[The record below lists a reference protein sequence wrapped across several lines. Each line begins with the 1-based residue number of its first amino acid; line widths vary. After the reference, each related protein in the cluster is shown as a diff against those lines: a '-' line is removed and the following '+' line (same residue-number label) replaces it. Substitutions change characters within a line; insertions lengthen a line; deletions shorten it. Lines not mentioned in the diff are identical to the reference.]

1 MSSIHHVRKLVAMAT
16 SQLNFGVL
24 SGHIE
29 NNDLIDEATSKLME
43 VESLLAKGARDG
55 REEIEPPLAGGESTD

>member
-1 MSSIHHVRKLVAMAT
+1 MSSIHHVRKLVALAS

-24 SGHIE
+24 SGHID

-55 REEIEPPLAGGESTD
+55 REEIEPPLAGAESTD

>member
-1 MSSIHHVRKLVAMAT
+1 MSSIHHVLKLVHMANQ
-16 SQLNFGVL
+16 QLNFCVL
-24 SGHIE
+24 SGRID

-43 VESLLAKGARDG
+43 VESLLIKGARDG

>member
-1 MSSIHHVRKLVAMAT
+1 MSSIHHVLKLVAMANQ
-16 SQLNFGVL
+16 QLNFCVL
-24 SGHIE
+24 SGRID

>member
-16 SQLNFGVL
+16 NQLNFGVL

-55 REEIEPPLAGGESTD
+55 GEEIEPPLAGGESID